1 VPIACDWACPE
12 MTDIHDRD
20 GESRKDVDDE

>member
-1 VPIACDWACPE
+1 VLWACPE

-20 GESRKDVDDE
+20 RESRKDVDDEQG